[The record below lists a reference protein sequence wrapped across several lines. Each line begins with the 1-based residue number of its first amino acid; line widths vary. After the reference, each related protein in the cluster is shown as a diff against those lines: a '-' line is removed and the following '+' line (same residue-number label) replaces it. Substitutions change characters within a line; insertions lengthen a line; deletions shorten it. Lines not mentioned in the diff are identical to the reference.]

1 MISIIM
7 PIYQAEKYLGKSV
20 DSIISQTFADWEL
33 WLVDDGST
41 DDSAALCDRYTAADK
56 RIIALHQKNQGP
68 AAARNNALKRCKGE
82 AVYFADSDDWLEP
95 DMLEVM
101 YGMMKK
107 TGADIVVSE
116 YFEEQPNRTVT
127 RGLANGATKLYSRNE
142 ALMKILRDEVSSY
155 LWTKLFKRSLL
166 VEEIPDLR
174 AFEDHAVFFKWA
186 SHANT
191 MLLVSKPLYHYR
203 MNPDSILHNADI
215 EQKLCFHK
223 AIDER
228 KTFIEDNGL
237 LADKRDEVN
246 AVYMKNIIKTTKDI
260 ARIAAPYS
268 KRREAIR
275 RVFEPVSEEVVDK
288 SRLNAKQLFR
298 LWLLHNC
305 QPLYIRL
312 MSLSSVFI
320 TKK

>member
-228 KTFIEDNGL
+228 KTFIEDNGF
-237 LADKRDEVN
+237 
-246 AVYMKNIIKTTKDI
+246 TTKGM
-260 ARIAAPYS
+260 R
-268 KRREAIR
+268 
-275 RVFEPVSEEVVDK
+275 
-288 SRLNAKQLFR
+288 
-298 LWLLHNC
+298 
-305 QPLYIRL
+305 
-312 MSLSSVFI
+312 
-320 TKK
+320 